1 MDVAVVGVNHWHS
14 EGYIQALQ
22 KCGARIVAVSDDDH
36 PDVARRWGV
45 ALGCKAYPSAAA
57 LLSDVR
63 PDLIYGLARHCAMTA
78 LASALVDVG
87 VPFVMEKPMGLRW
100 QELVPVVE
108 RAQAK
113 GLWAGV
119 DFVVRTLGL
128 VARLLEL
135 RRTGELGTMTAYTY
149 RLLAGTPERYAAMNV
164 GWMLDP
170 AQAGGGALYNFGSH
184 VFDLFL
190 LLSDE
195 PIAHT
200 DAWLSHRLFHLEIED
215 YALLAARTPSGAI
228 GNMVVGYV
236 CPGTAYDRYFALCTD
251 RLWVSS
257 PLLGSGTIHWRDG
270 RTETVP
276 PTPEGEDFFLTY
288 TRETLRRFCAGEPPV
303 APIADMIPVLR
314 AINEAHAGAVVLR

>member
-1 MDVAVVGVNHWHS
+1 MGVNHWHS
-14 EGYIQALQ
+14 EGYIRALQ
-22 KCGARIVAVSDDDH
+22 KCDACIVAVSDDDH
-36 PDVARRWGV
+36 PEVAQRWG
-45 ALGCKAYPSAAA
+45 ATLGCKAYPSSSA
-57 LLSDVR
+57 LLSDAR
-63 PDLIYGLARHCAMTA
+63 PDLIYALARHCAMTA
-78 LASALVDVG
+78 LTSTLVDAG

-119 DFVVRTLGL
+119 DFVARTLGL

-135 RRTGELGTMTAYTY
+135 RRSGELGTVTAYTY
-149 RLLAGTPERYAAMNV
+149 RLLAGTPERYETMNV

-170 AQAGGGALYNFGSH
+170 KQSGGGALYNFGSH

-190 LLSDE
+190 SLSGE
-195 PIAHT
+195 PIAHA
-200 DAWLSHRLFHLEIED
+200 DAWLSYRLFGLEIED
-215 YALLAARTPSGAI
+215 YALVAARTPSGAI
-228 GNMVVGYV
+228 GNMVVGYI

-257 PLLGSGTIHWRDG
+257 PLLGSGTIHWRSG
-270 RTETVP
+270 CTEVIA
-276 PTPEGEDFFLTY
+276 PTADGEDFFLTY
-288 TRETLRRFCAGEPPV
+288 TRETLRRFRAGEPPV